1 MQTDTLRERIAEVR
15 HFNRFYTRQLGVLRD
30 RFLHSPYT
38 LAETRLIYELANRD
52 HPTATE
58 LGRDLGLDAGY
69 LSRTLARF
77 EEQGLIERIRSEED
91 GRQRLLR
98 LTREGKKAYSVV
110 NKRSHD
116 EVAEILNNLGEED
129 QQRLL
134 KAMQTIENLL
144 DHKKGFKFSEPFVLR
159 PHEPGDMGWV
169 VHRHGVLYA
178 QEYGWDERFEALVA
192 QIVADF
198 INNYKPQRER
208 CWIAEMNGEIV
219 GSVFGVQKDETVAKL
234 RLLLVEPKARGLG
247 LGTRLVQECIRFARR
262 VGYKKLVLWTNSVLV
277 EARHIYE
284 KEGFKLVAEE
294 AHHSFGH
301 DLIGQTWELEL

>member
-1 MQTDTLRERIAEVR
+1 MSINSLEDRIAAIR
-15 HFNRFYTRQLGVLRD
+15 HFNRFYTRQIGVLRD
-30 RFLHSPYT
+30 RFLHSPYS
-38 LAETRLIYELANRD
+38 LAEVRILYELANREN
-52 HPTATE
+52 PTATE

-77 EEQGLIERIRSEED
+77 EEQGLVERTRSEED

-98 LTREGKKAYSVV
+98 LTREGKKAFLVV
-110 NKRSHD
+110 NKRSDD
-116 EVAEILNNLGEED
+116 EVSEILNNLTEED

-134 KAMQTIENLL
+134 KAMQTVESLL
-144 DHKKGFKFSEPFVLR
+144 DHEKGFKFSEPFVLR
-159 PHEPGDMGWV
+159 PHQPGDMGWV

-198 INNYKPQRER
+198 VNNFKPQRER

-219 GSVFGVQKDETVAKL
+219 GSVFCVQKDDAVAKL

-247 LGTRLVQECIRFARR
+247 LGSRLVQECIRFARR

-284 KEGFKLVAEE
+284 KEGFKLVEQE
-294 AHHSFGH
+294 PHHSFGQ
-301 DLIGQTWELEL
+301 DLIGENWELDL